1 MDEGRWKKCFLTPT
15 NKCDSQPLY
24 LFVILKKEKREKKM
38 EDGRRKM

>member
-1 MDEGRWKKCFLTPT
+1 MEEVFPDAT